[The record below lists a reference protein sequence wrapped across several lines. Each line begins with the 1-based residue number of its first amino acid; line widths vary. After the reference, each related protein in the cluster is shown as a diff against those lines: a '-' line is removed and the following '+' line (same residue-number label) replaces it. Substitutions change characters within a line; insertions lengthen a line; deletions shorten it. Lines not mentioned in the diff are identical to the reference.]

1 MKTREFA
8 ERFLESRKI
17 NRCAESTID
26 NYEWVMNRL
35 NASFPGEV
43 PETTAEVIEV
53 LNNNATEHLAASS
66 LNTILGRLRVAYTWA
81 VKEGIVSTNPAKEI
95 QTIIEHEGLV
105 RYLEEEEFKQLL
117 AATKNE
123 RDFAIIALLLDTGIR
138 VGELQGIK
146 KVDIGKAGLRVKGK
160 TGERIVPIT
169 PGVAD
174 LVVAQ
179 GDERGV
185 WIGHQGEMT
194 TSGLQQVVR
203 RAMKTAGFGSR
214 EKIGPHTLRHTF
226 GVQYIMN
233 GGDLPTLQK
242 IMGHRKIETT
252 MKYLIISNRLVE
264 SQHRKASPMANIA
277 GPKVAEFCENDANEQ
292 TLSPASRQGESASS
306 RVLLTPSAVEELSMV
321 LALPRA
327 QREKI
332 MRFYQ
337 SQTTRPADNAK
348 GQSPLAIIR
357 NFITT
362 R

>member
-1 MKTREFA
+1 MQTKEFA
-8 ERFLESRKI
+8 EKFLQSRKEK
-17 NRCAESTID
+17 RCAKATIES
-26 NYEWVMNRL
+26 YEWVMNRL
-35 NASFPGEV
+35 VSSCPGEV

-117 AATKNE
+117 AVTKNE
-123 RDFAIIALLLDTGIR
+123 RDFAIIAVLLDTGIR

-160 TGERIVPIT
+160 TGERMVPIT

-174 LVVAQ
+174 WVVAQ

-185 WIGHQGEMT
+185 WIGHQGELT
-194 TSGLQQVVR
+194 KSGLQQVVR

-214 EKIGPHTLRHTF
+214 KKIGPHTLRHTF

-242 IMGHRKIETT
+242 IMGHSKIETT
-252 MKYLIISNRLVE
+252 MKYLIVSNRLVE
-264 SQHRKASPMANIA
+264 SQHRKASPMADISQPD
-277 GPKVAEFCENDANEQ
+277 GTTFCGNYENERILPD
-292 TLSPASRQGESASS
+292 SHQGDSAST
-306 RVLLTPSAVEELSMV
+306 RVLLTPSSAESLSMV
-321 LALPRA
+321 FALPRA
-327 QREKI
+327 QQEKI
-332 MRFYQ
+332 IRFYR
-337 SQTTRPADNAK
+337 SQTARPADNENA
-348 GQSPLAIIR
+348 GGRSTLAIIR
-357 NFITT
+357 DLITW
-362 R
+362 